1 MTQIVSFSN
10 RLYFFCSQHHILL
23 SQNLSTTW
31 TLENEYTFHVKKK
44 NEKPWIL
51 KTVYGKHALYFS
63 DFFLTCTKICI
74 FWSSKLVRKTAWRF
88 WALTETN
95 IELTLHEFFQS
106 ILNRLRTMRHTQN
119 LVYTQMHYTDFRTKR
134 DSTIIQRCS
143 AVIREVELLII
154 ISFYTLIGCNLHK
167 CTNLASF
174 ESFEWNQLE
183 IIGLLQ
189 ASHIILKMKLK

>member
-1 MTQIVSFSN
+1 MVSMHYIF
-10 RLYFFCSQHHILL
+10 LI
-23 SQNLSTTW
+23 
-31 TLENEYTFHVKKK
+31 
-44 NEKPWIL
+44 
-51 KTVYGKHALYFS
+51 
-63 DFFLTCTKICI
+63 FFL
-74 FWSSKLVRKTAWRF
+74 LVRKFAFFDRPNW
-88 WALTETN
+88 WGKLLDAS
-95 IELTLHEFFQS
+95 ELWLRQILNWPSMIFFQS

-134 DSTIIQRCS
+134 DSTIIQKCS